1 MPDYGFFAEYVIYL
15 YCSNSE
21 RHKYKCRSQKTATM
35 TRTKSSKQTS
45 ETVAFRYIHPIT
57 DQEYVGQARI
67 SWQGFNE
74 DYEGGE
80 SVRIVDL
87 INVWHVDDLGGH
99 TKQEKFE
106 RWFEIQLEAAAEFA
120 YLYPPAKPVLLPAD
134 WDEENLVV
142 VTKVQ
147 AVMNVTTKNPLPT
160 SAPGFSEKIDS
171 VVPLHIPGE
180 NAYVITTTCPPSEAI
195 EAIRK
200 MAKLSA

>member
-1 MPDYGFFAEYVIYL
+1 MPDYGFFAESVIYL

-21 RHKYKCRSQKTATM
+21 RYKYKCRSQKTATM

-45 ETVAFRYIHPIT
+45 KTVAFRYIDPVT
-57 DQEYVGQARI
+57 DQEYVGEARI

-74 DYEGGE
+74 DYEGGQ

-87 INVWHVDDLGGH
+87 INVWHVDDLGNCTIQRDMAH
-99 TKQEKFE
+99 
-106 RWFEIQLEAAAEFA
+106 WFEIQLEAAAEQH

-134 WDEENLVV
+134 WDEDNLVV

-147 AVMNVTTKNPLPT
+147 AVMNITTKFPLP
-160 SAPGFSEKIDS
+160 SGAPGLSEKIDGIT
-171 VVPLHIPGE
+171 PLHIPGE

-200 MAKLSA
+200 MAKLPV